1 MQSGAKAA
9 SQAKEK
15 CADRT
20 TMYKLALTT
29 LFLLLLHVSTFAQRQ
44 PTFSGAVC
52 YSINDILEVIE
63 RAAKPY
69 SASFKAFW
77 DAKKAS
83 GKCLFNLTEGGQDPR
98 FHIEDANVA
107 ERAYKMEGKTFQAI
121 IVRGRLGSEKSGRV
135 AYSFLQFS
143 N

>member
-1 MQSGAKAA
+1 
-9 SQAKEK
+9 
-15 CADRT
+15 
-20 TMYKLALTT
+20 MYKLVLTT
-29 LFLLLLHVSTFAQRQ
+29 LFLLLPHVSTLAQRQ

-52 YSINDILEVIE
+52 YSLDDILEVIE
-63 RAAKPY
+63 QAAKPY

-77 DAKKAS
+77 DAKKTN
-83 GKCLFNLTEGGQDPR
+83 GKCLFNLTENGQNPR

-121 IVRGRLGSEKSGRV
+121 IVRGRLGSERNGRV